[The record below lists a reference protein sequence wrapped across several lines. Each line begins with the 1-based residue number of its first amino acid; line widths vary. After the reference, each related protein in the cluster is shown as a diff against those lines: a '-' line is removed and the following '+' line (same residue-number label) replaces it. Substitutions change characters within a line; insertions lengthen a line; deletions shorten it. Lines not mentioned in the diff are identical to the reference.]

1 MGDLKNE
8 LKKYHINYDGKV
20 NEEKFIDTLHNK
32 INENKKNRT
41 LKYSV
46 SIFSLILILFKLMSP
61 IETQEE
67 IVHFKNFSESE
78 IGKYSEFLNYESDSL
93 LVDSIY
99 FQELVETIFV
109 SGEIWETLEFFD
121 EVNLTKEEQL

>member
-8 LKKYHINYDGKV
+8 LKKYHINYDGEV

-46 SIFSLILILFKLMSP
+46 SIFSLILILFNFLRP

-67 IVHFKNFSESE
+67 KNHLKNFSDTE
-78 IGKYSEFLNYESDSL
+78 IGKYSEFLNYETDSL

-121 EVNLTKEEQL
+121 EINLIQQEQL

>member
-46 SIFSLILILFKLMSP
+46 SIFSLILILFKFMSP

-78 IGKYSEFLNYESDSL
+78 IGKYSEFLNYQSDSL

-121 EVNLTKEEQL
+121 EVNLIKEEQL

>member
-1 MGDLKNE
+1 MADLENE

-20 NEEKFIDTLHNK
+20 NEQKFIDSLHNR
-32 INENKKNRT
+32 INENKKNKT

-46 SIFSLILILFKLMSP
+46 SIFSFILILFIFMVP

-67 IVHFKNFSESE
+67 KVHYKNLFESESGIFSEF
-78 IGKYSEFLNYESDSL
+78 INYETDSL

-99 FQELVETIFV
+99 YQELAEVIFI

-121 EVNLTKEEQL
+121 EIELIKEEQL

>member
-46 SIFSLILILFKLMSP
+46 SIFSLILILFKFMSL

-67 IVHFKNFSESE
+67 RVHFKNFSESE

-121 EVNLTKEEQL
+121 EVNLIKEEQL

>member
-1 MGDLKNE
+1 MGDFKNE

-46 SIFSLILILFKLMSP
+46 SIFSLILILFKFMSP
-61 IETQEE
+61 IETQKE

-121 EVNLTKEEQL
+121 EVNLIKEEQL

>member
-8 LKKYHINYDGKV
+8 LKKYHINYDGEV

-46 SIFSLILILFKLMSP
+46 SIFSLILILFNFMRP

-67 IVHFKNFSESE
+67 KNHLKNFSDTE
-78 IGKYSEFLNYESDSL
+78 IGKYSEFLNYETDSL

-121 EVNLTKEEQL
+121 EVNLIKEEQL

>member
-8 LKKYHINYDGKV
+8 LKKYHINYDGEV

-46 SIFSLILILFKLMSP
+46 SIFSLILILFNFMRP

-67 IVHFKNFSESE
+67 KNHLRNFTDTE

-99 FQELVETIFV
+99 FQDLVETIFV

-121 EVNLTKEEQL
+121 EVNIIKEEQL

>member
-20 NEEKFIDTLHNK
+20 NEEKFIDSLHNK

-46 SIFSLILILFKLMSP
+46 SIFSLILILFKFMSP

-78 IGKYSEFLNYESDSL
+78 IGKDSEFLNYESDSL

-121 EVNLTKEEQL
+121 EVNLIKEEQL

>member
-46 SIFSLILILFKLMSP
+46 SIFFLILILFKFMSP

-78 IGKYSEFLNYESDSL
+78 IGKDSEFLNYESDSL

-121 EVNLTKEEQL
+121 EVNLIKEEQL

>member
-46 SIFSLILILFKLMSP
+46 SIFSLILILFKFMSP

>member
-8 LKKYHINYDGKV
+8 LKKYHINYDGEV

-46 SIFSLILILFKLMSP
+46 SIFSLILILFNFMRP

-67 IVHFKNFSESE
+67 KNHLKNFSDTE

-99 FQELVETIFV
+99 FQDLVETIFV

-121 EVNLTKEEQL
+121 EVNLIKEEQL

>member
-8 LKKYHINYDGKV
+8 LKKYHINYDGEV

-46 SIFSLILILFKLMSP
+46 SIFSLILILFNFLRP

-67 IVHFKNFSESE
+67 KNHLKNFSDTE

-121 EVNLTKEEQL
+121 EINLIQQEQL

>member
-8 LKKYHINYDGKV
+8 LKKYHINYDGEV

-46 SIFSLILILFKLMSP
+46 SIFSLILILFNFMRP

-67 IVHFKNFSESE
+67 KNHLRNFSDTE
-78 IGKYSEFLNYESDSL
+78 IGKYSEFLNYETDSL

-121 EVNLTKEEQL
+121 EVNLIKEEQL

>member
-20 NEEKFIDTLHNK
+20 NKEKFIDTLHNK

-46 SIFSLILILFKLMSP
+46 SIFSLILILFKFMSP

-78 IGKYSEFLNYESDSL
+78 IGKDSEFLNYESDSL

-121 EVNLTKEEQL
+121 EVNLIKEEQL

>member
-46 SIFSLILILFKLMSP
+46 SIFSLILILFKFMSP

-121 EVNLTKEEQL
+121 EVNLIKEEQL

>member
-8 LKKYHINYDGKV
+8 LKKYHINYDGEV

-46 SIFSLILILFKLMSP
+46 SIFSLILILFNFMRP

-67 IVHFKNFSESE
+67 KNHLKNFSDTE

-121 EVNLTKEEQL
+121 EINLIQQEQL

>member
-46 SIFSLILILFKLMSP
+46 SIFSLILILFKFMSP

-78 IGKYSEFLNYESDSL
+78 IGKYSEYLNYESDSL

-121 EVNLTKEEQL
+121 EVNLIKEEQL

>member
-20 NEEKFIDTLHNK
+20 NEEKFIDSLHNK

-46 SIFSLILILFKLMSP
+46 SIFSLILILFKFMNP

-121 EVNLTKEEQL
+121 EVNLIKEEQL

>member
-46 SIFSLILILFKLMSP
+46 SIFSLILILFKFMSP

-78 IGKYSEFLNYESDSL
+78 IGKDSEFLNYESNSL

-121 EVNLTKEEQL
+121 EVNLIKEEQL

>member
-46 SIFSLILILFKLMSP
+46 SIFSLILILFKFMSP

-78 IGKYSEFLNYESDSL
+78 IGKDSEFLNYESDSL

-109 SGEIWETLEFFD
+109 SGDIWETLEFFD
-121 EVNLTKEEQL
+121 EVNLIKEEQL

>member
-8 LKKYHINYDGKV
+8 LKKYHINYDGEV

-46 SIFSLILILFKLMSP
+46 SIFSLILILFNFMRP

-67 IVHFKNFSESE
+67 KNHLRNFTDTE

-99 FQELVETIFV
+99 FQDLVETIFV

-121 EVNLTKEEQL
+121 EVNLIKEEQL

>member
-8 LKKYHINYDGKV
+8 LKKYHINYDGEV

-46 SIFSLILILFKLMSP
+46 SIFSLILILFNFMRP

-67 IVHFKNFSESE
+67 KNHLRNFTDTE

-121 EVNLTKEEQL
+121 EVNLIKEEQL

>member
-8 LKKYHINYDGKV
+8 LKKYHINYDGEV

-32 INENKKNRT
+32 IHENKKNRT

-46 SIFSLILILFKLMSP
+46 SIFSLILILFNFMRP

-67 IVHFKNFSESE
+67 KNHLRNFTDTE

-99 FQELVETIFV
+99 FQDLVETIFV

-121 EVNLTKEEQL
+121 EVNIIKEEQL

>member
-46 SIFSLILILFKLMSP
+46 SIFSLILILFKFMSP

-109 SGEIWETLEFFD
+109 SGDIWETLEFFD
-121 EVNLTKEEQL
+121 EVNLIKEEQL

>member
-8 LKKYHINYDGKV
+8 LKKYHINYDGEV

-46 SIFSLILILFKLMSP
+46 SIFSLILILFNFMRP

-67 IVHFKNFSESE
+67 KNHLKNFSDTE
-78 IGKYSEFLNYESDSL
+78 IGRYSEFLNYESDSL

-121 EVNLTKEEQL
+121 EVNLIKEEQL

>member
-8 LKKYHINYDGKV
+8 LKKYHINYDGEV

-46 SIFSLILILFKLMSP
+46 SIFSLILILFNFMRP

-67 IVHFKNFSESE
+67 KNHLRNFTDTE

-99 FQELVETIFV
+99 FQDLVETIFV

-121 EVNLTKEEQL
+121 EINIIKQEQL

>member
-8 LKKYHINYDGKV
+8 LKKYHINYDGEV

-46 SIFSLILILFKLMSP
+46 SIFSLILILFNFMRP

-67 IVHFKNFSESE
+67 KNHLRNFSDTE
-78 IGKYSEFLNYESDSL
+78 IGKYSEFLNYETDSL

-109 SGEIWETLEFFD
+109 SGEIWETLELFD
-121 EVNLTKEEQL
+121 EINLIQQEQL

>member
-8 LKKYHINYDGKV
+8 LKKYHINYEGKV

-46 SIFSLILILFKLMSP
+46 SIFSLILILFNFMRP

-67 IVHFKNFSESE
+67 KNHLRNFTDTE

-99 FQELVETIFV
+99 FQDLVETIFV

-121 EVNLTKEEQL
+121 EVNLIKEEQL

>member
-8 LKKYHINYDGKV
+8 LKKYHINYDGEV

-32 INENKKNRT
+32 IQENKKNRT

-46 SIFSLILILFKLMSP
+46 SIFSLILILFNFMRP

-67 IVHFKNFSESE
+67 KNHLKNFSDTE

-121 EVNLTKEEQL
+121 EINLIQQEQL

>member
-1 MGDLKNE
+1 
-8 LKKYHINYDGKV
+8 
-20 NEEKFIDTLHNK
+20 
-32 INENKKNRT
+32 
-41 LKYSV
+41 
-46 SIFSLILILFKLMSP
+46 MSP

-121 EVNLTKEEQL
+121 EVNLIKEEQL

>member
-46 SIFSLILILFKLMSP
+46 SIFSLILILFKFMSP

-67 IVHFKNFSESE
+67 KNHLKNFSDTE

-121 EVNLTKEEQL
+121 EVNLIKEEQL

>member
-46 SIFSLILILFKLMSP
+46 SIFSLILILFKFMSP

-93 LVDSIY
+93 LVDNIY

-121 EVNLTKEEQL
+121 EVNLIKEEQL

>member
-8 LKKYHINYDGKV
+8 LKKYHINYDGEV

-46 SIFSLILILFKLMSP
+46 SIFSLILILFNFLRP

-67 IVHFKNFSESE
+67 KNHLRNFTDTE

-121 EVNLTKEEQL
+121 EVNLIKEEQL

>member
-8 LKKYHINYDGKV
+8 LKKYHINYDGEV

-46 SIFSLILILFKLMSP
+46 SIFSLILILFKFMSP

-67 IVHFKNFSESE
+67 KNHLKNFSDTE

-109 SGEIWETLEFFD
+109 SEEIWETLEFFD
-121 EVNLTKEEQL
+121 EVNLIKEEQL

>member
-8 LKKYHINYDGKV
+8 LKKYHINYDGEV

-46 SIFSLILILFKLMSP
+46 SIFSLILILFNFLRP

-67 IVHFKNFSESE
+67 KNHLKNFSDTE

-121 EVNLTKEEQL
+121 EVNLIKEEQL

>member
-20 NEEKFIDTLHNK
+20 NEEKFIDSLHNK

-46 SIFSLILILFKLMSP
+46 SIFSLILILFKFMSP

-78 IGKYSEFLNYESDSL
+78 IGKDSEFLNYESDSL

-109 SGEIWETLEFFD
+109 SGDIWETLEFFD
-121 EVNLTKEEQL
+121 EVNLIKEEQL

>member
-1 MGDLKNE
+1 MDDLKNE
-8 LKKYHINYDGKV
+8 LKKYHINYDGEV

-46 SIFSLILILFKLMSP
+46 SIFSLILILFNFMRP

-67 IVHFKNFSESE
+67 KNHLKNFSDTE

-121 EVNLTKEEQL
+121 EVNLIKEEQL

>member
-1 MGDLKNE
+1 MDDLKNE
-8 LKKYHINYDGKV
+8 LKKYHINYDGEV

-46 SIFSLILILFKLMSP
+46 SIFSLILILFNFMRP

-67 IVHFKNFSESE
+67 KNHLKNFSDTE

-99 FQELVETIFV
+99 FQDLVETIFV

-121 EVNLTKEEQL
+121 EVNLIKEEQL

>member
-46 SIFSLILILFKLMSP
+46 SIFSLILILFKFMSP

-78 IGKYSEFLNYESDSL
+78 IGKYYEFLNYESESL

-121 EVNLTKEEQL
+121 EVNLTEEEQL